1 MKRKRMMI
9 FGSLSLACAAI
20 LLVGLLLVPR
30 AMRNFFYPV
39 ASKMPPA
46 VGQSMEDILAKI
58 EREMEV
64 KAPKVL
70 TELQSGLSESEISKH
85 ERNAGVTLPDDIKA
99 LYRWHNGSATRDPR
113 ICGPI
118 PGHRFLPLE
127 EALGSNR
134 MITNQLA
141 NAGGAQQAAFNVFA
155 GHTKSWI
162 TLFDDGA
169 GDGYFFDPKRKASE
183 GAVFYHFAEDA
194 SYVFFPSVK
203 NLLAGALKCYEQS
216 AFAWKTNE
224 NGMVLTEDFER
235 SQKIWQ
241 EFGASN
247 AEN

>member
-1 MKRKRMMI
+1 MKRKRTI
-9 FGSLSLACAAI
+9 FGALVLICVAI

-30 AMRNFFYPV
+30 AMRNSLYPV
-39 ASKMPPA
+39 ASKMPP
-46 VGQSMEDILAKI
+46 VVDQSIDDIVAKI

-70 TELQSGLSESEISKH
+70 AEFQSGLSESEISKH
-85 ERNAGVTLPDDIKA
+85 ERDAGVTLPDDIKA

-113 ICGPI
+113 ICGLI
-118 PGHRFLPLE
+118 PGNRFMPLD
-127 EALGSNR
+127 EALGSKR
-134 MITNQLA
+134 IITNQLA
-141 NAGGAQQAAFNVFA
+141 NAGAQQAAFNVFA

-203 NLLAGALKCYEQS
+203 NLLAGAAKCYEQG
-216 AFAWKTNE
+216 AFSWKTNE
-224 NGMVLTEDFER
+224 NGICLVEDFER

-247 AEN
+247 GEN